1 MSDDSG
7 VKLKIYAMIK
17 TIILH
22 EIRQHIFSL
31 RLQLIFITIFLLFI
45 LGSIAYIF
53 QYRFSTSDYNTYSA
67 KAREELLNGR
77 NRGLINTGE
86 RNVTT
91 IAVDFQ
97 NYILP
102 PLKNGF
108 IDDSKSQYI
117 PNTIQFNAFNVFSY
131 SVSRRSGN
139 PYLPLSQELNWY
151 FIISL
156 ILSFAILLLSFD
168 SVSGEKQSQTLSLIL
183 SNRVPRSLLL
193 LGKYLSIIITSFLM
207 ILPGIIVALIILLLS
222 GTIRF
227 DSNLVMEIGITCA
240 VEILFIACI
249 AALGIFCSVVARSA
263 NVSLLLCLGMWLMFL
278 IFSPNL
284 AVFSAEN
291 LFRIK
296 NSETIETEIK
306 TVQDAINK
314 DAPEGS
320 WSMSGDNLFY
330 PQHELRAKNQTNLF
344 NAEKQIKDRWYN
356 TQFEQYKNAT
366 RFTYISPISL
376 LGLITEAITGNGY
389 PRFQNNWND
398 FHTFQSGFLTWFKAI
413 DANDQKSPHWYNP
426 YEDCSTT
433 RLPIKSDELPV
444 FTEKIMPISLR
455 LTKAVPGILLLL
467 VYSFLLFGIT
477 AVRFNRYDV
486 R

>member
-1 MSDDSG
+1 MSDDSE
-7 VKLKIYAMIK
+7 VKLKIYTMIK

-53 QYRFSTSDYNTYSA
+53 QFRSSTSDYNTYSR
-67 KAREELLNGR
+67 KAREELLNGL

-91 IAVDFQ
+91 IAVDLQ

-102 PLKNGF
+102 PVKNGF

-151 FIISL
+151 FIVSL

-168 SVSGEKQSQTLSLIL
+168 SVSGEKQLQTLSLIL
-183 SNRVPRSLLL
+183 SNSVPRSLLL
-193 LGKYLSIIITSFLM
+193 LGKYLSITITSFLM
-207 ILPGIIVALIILLLS
+207 ILPGIIVAIIILLLS
-222 GTIRF
+222 GTTRF
-227 DSNLVMEIGITCA
+227 DSTLILEVVIFVS
-240 VEILFIACI
+240 VEVIFIACI
-249 AALGIFCSVVARSA
+249 AALGLFCSVVTRSA
-263 NVSLLLCLGMWLMFL
+263 NISLLLCLGLWLLFL

-296 NSETIETEIK
+296 NSETIDAEIK

-314 DAPEGS
+314 AAPEGS
-320 WSMSGDNLFY
+320 WNMDGGNPFY

-344 NAEKQIKDRWYN
+344 NVEKQIKDEWYN
-356 TQFEQYKNAT
+356 MQFEQYKNAT
-366 RFTYISPISL
+366 RFTYLSPISL
-376 LGLITEAITGNGY
+376 FGLVSEAITGNGY
-389 PRFQNNWND
+389 PRFQKNWND
-398 FHTFQSGFLTWFKAI
+398 FHTFQSSFLTWFKAI
-413 DANDQKSPHWYNP
+413 DANDPNSPHWYNP
-426 YEDCSTT
+426 YEDCSTS
-433 RLPIKSDELPV
+433 RLKVKPEEIPA

-455 LTKAVPGILLLL
+455 LTYAKPGILLMLA
-467 VYSFLLFGIT
+467 YSFLLLGIS
-477 AVRFNRYDV
+477 VIRFNRYDV

>member
-1 MSDDSG
+1 MF
-7 VKLKIYAMIK
+7 
-17 TIILH
+17 IL
-22 EIRQHIFSL
+22 FV
-31 RLQLIFITIFLLFI
+31 

-53 QYRFSTSDYNTYSA
+53 QFRSSTYDYETYSGKA
-67 KAREELLNGR
+67 KEELLNGKPQT
-77 NRGLINTGE
+77 GLFSTGD

-91 IAVDFQ
+91 IAVEMQ

-117 PNTIQFNAFNVFSY
+117 PNTLQFNAFNVFGY

-139 PYLPLSQELNWY
+139 PYLNLTQELNWY
-151 FIISL
+151 FIVSL

-183 SNRVPRSLLL
+183 SNNVSRSLLL
-193 LGKYLSIIITSFLM
+193 LGKYLSIIISGFLM

-222 GTIRF
+222 ETIRF
-227 DSNLVMEIGITCA
+227 DSTLLLEVCIF
-240 VEILFIACI
+240 VSVQVLFIACI
-249 AALGIFCSVVARSA
+249 AALGLFCSVISRSA
-263 NVSLLLCLGMWLMFL
+263 NISLLLCLSLWLLFI

-296 NSETIETEIK
+296 NSETISAEIK
-306 TVQDAINK
+306 TAQDAINNA
-314 DAPEGS
+314 APEGS
-320 WSMSGDNLFY
+320 WSMNGGDLFY
-330 PQHELRAKNQTNLF
+330 PKHELRAKNQTNLM
-344 NAEKQIKDRWYN
+344 NAEKHINDEWYN
-356 TQFEQYKNAT
+356 MQFEQYNHAT
-366 RFTYISPISL
+366 MFTYISPISL
-376 LGLITEAITGNGY
+376 FGLISETITGNGY
-389 PRFQNNWND
+389 LRFQKNWND

-413 DANDQKSPHWYNP
+413 DAKDPKSPHWYNP
-426 YEDCSTT
+426 YEDCSTS
-433 RLPIKSDELPV
+433 RMPVKFEEIPI
-444 FTEKIMPISLR
+444 FTEKAMTISLR
-455 LTKAVPGILLLL
+455 LTKAIPGIVLLV

-477 AVRFNRYDV
+477 VERFNRYDV

>member
-1 MSDDSG
+1 M
-7 VKLKIYAMIK
+7 LKI
-17 TIILH
+17 IILN
-22 EIRQHIFSL
+22 EIKQHILSL
-31 RLQLIFITIFLLFI
+31 RLQLIFIIIFILFI
-45 LGSIAYIF
+45 LGSVAFIF
-53 QYRFSTSDYNTYSA
+53 QFRASTNDYETYSG
-67 KAREELLNGR
+67 KAREELLNGKPQT
-77 NRGLINTGE
+77 GLFSTSD
-86 RNVTT
+86 RNVTA
-91 IAVDFQ
+91 IAVEVQ

-117 PNTIQFNAFNVFSY
+117 PNTIQFNAFNAFGY

-139 PYLPLSQELNWY
+139 PYLTASQELNWY

-183 SNRVPRSLLL
+183 SNSVPRSLLL
-193 LGKYLSIIITSFLM
+193 LGKYLSIIISSFIM

-222 GTIRF
+222 GAIRF
-227 DSNLVMEIGITCA
+227 DSALVMEVIIFLT
-240 VEILFIACI
+240 VEVLFIACI
-249 AALGIFCSVVARSA
+249 AALGIFCSVVSQSA
-263 NVSLLLCLGMWLMFL
+263 NISLLLCLGLWLMFL

-306 TVQDAINK
+306 TAQDAINK
-314 DAPEGS
+314 AAPEGS
-320 WSMSGDNLFY
+320 WSMNGGNPFY
-330 PQHELRAKNQTNLF
+330 PQHELRAKNLTNLF
-344 NAEKQIKDRWYN
+344 NAEKQIKDEWYN
-356 TQFEQYKNAT
+356 MQFEQYKNAT

-376 LGLITEAITGNGY
+376 FGLISEAITGNGY
-389 PRFQNNWND
+389 PRFQKNWND

-413 DANDQKSPHWYNP
+413 DANDPNSPHWYNP
-426 YEDCSTT
+426 YEDCSTS
-433 RLPIKSDELPV
+433 RLKVKPEEIPV
-444 FTEKIMPISLR
+444 FTEKMMPISLR
-455 LTKAVPGILLLL
+455 LTTAKPGVLLMLA
-467 VYSFLLFGIT
+467 YSFLLFGIT
-477 AVRFNRYDV
+477 AIRFNRYDV

>member
-1 MSDDSG
+1 
-7 VKLKIYAMIK
+7 MIK

-31 RLQLIFITIFLLFI
+31 RLQLIFVIIFILFI

-53 QYRFSTSDYNTYSA
+53 QFRSSINDYETYSG
-67 KAREELLNGR
+67 KAREELLNGKIPT
-77 NRGLINTGE
+77 GLISTGD

-91 IAVDFQ
+91 IAVENQD
-97 NYILP
+97 YIFP

-117 PNTIQFNAFNVFSY
+117 PNTIQFNAFNVFGY

-139 PYLPLSQELNWY
+139 PYLNLSQELNWY
-151 FIISL
+151 FIVSL

-183 SNRVPRSLLL
+183 SNNVPRSLLL
-193 LGKYLSIIITSFLM
+193 LGKYLSIIISSFLM
-207 ILPGIIVALIILLLS
+207 LLPGIIVALIILLIS

-227 DSNLVMEIGITCA
+227 DSALILEVCIYVA
-240 VEILFIACI
+240 VQILFIACI
-249 AALGIFCSVVARSA
+249 AALGLFCSVISRSA
-263 NVSLLLCLGMWLMFL
+263 NISLLLCLSLWLLFL

-291 LFRIK
+291 LFKIK
-296 NSETIETEIK
+296 NSETISAEIK

-314 DAPEGS
+314 SAPEGS
-320 WSMSGDNLFY
+320 WSMNGNDPFY
-330 PQHELRAKNQTNLF
+330 PKHELRAKNQTNLM
-344 NAEKQIKDRWYN
+344 NAEEQIKNEWFNR
-356 TQFEQYKNAT
+356 QFEQYNHAT
-366 RFTYISPISL
+366 IFTYISPISL
-376 LGLITEAITGNGY
+376 FGLISETVTGNGY
-389 PRFQNNWND
+389 LRFQKNWND
-398 FHTFQSGFLTWFKAI
+398 LHTFQSGFLTWFKAI
-413 DANDQKSPHWYNP
+413 DSNDPKSPHWYNP

-433 RLPIKSDELPV
+433 RMSVKFKEIPI
-444 FTEKIMPISLR
+444 FTEKIMTISSR
-455 LTKAVPGILLLL
+455 LTKAIPSILLMVFYSLLLL
-467 VYSFLLFGIT
+467 GIT
-477 AVRFNRYDV
+477 VVTFNRYDV

>member
-1 MSDDSG
+1 
-7 VKLKIYAMIK
+7 MIK

-31 RLQLIFITIFLLFI
+31 RLQLIFFIIFILFI
-45 LGSIAYIF
+45 LGSVAYIF
-53 QYRFSTSDYNTYSA
+53 QFKSSIKDYETYSG

-77 NRGLINTGE
+77 NRGLISTGD
-86 RNVTT
+86 RNITT
-91 IAVDFQ
+91 IAVENQ

-117 PNTIQFNAFNVFSY
+117 PNTIQFNAFNVFGY

-139 PYLPLSQELNWY
+139 QYLTLSQELNWY
-151 FIISL
+151 FIVSL

-183 SNRVPRSLLL
+183 SNNVPRSLLL
-193 LGKYLSIIITSFLM
+193 LGKYLSIIISSFLM
-207 ILPGIIVALIILLLS
+207 VFPGILVALIILILS
-222 GTIRF
+222 RTIRF
-227 DSNLVMEIGITCA
+227 DSTLLLEVCIFVSVQVIFM
-240 VEILFIACI
+240 ACI
-249 AALGIFCSVVARSA
+249 AALGLFCSVISRTA
-263 NVSLLLCLGMWLMFL
+263 NISLLLCLSLWLLFL

-284 AVFSAEN
+284 AVFSTEN

-296 NSETIETEIK
+296 NSETIEAEIK

-314 DAPEGS
+314 AAPEGS
-320 WSMSGDNLFY
+320 WSMNGGDLFY
-330 PQHELRAKNQTNLF
+330 PKHELRAKNQTSLF
-344 NAEKQIKDRWYN
+344 NAEKQIKDEWYN

-366 RFTYISPISL
+366 MFTYISPISL
-376 LGLITEAITGNGY
+376 FGLISEAITGNGY
-389 PRFQNNWND
+389 PRFQKNWND
-398 FHTFQSGFLTWFKAI
+398 FHTFQSGFLAWFKAI
-413 DANDQKSPHWYNP
+413 DANDPKSPHWYNP

-433 RLPIKSDELPV
+433 RLPLKSEEIPV
-444 FTEKIMPISLR
+444 FTEKVMPISMR
-455 LTKAVPGILLLL
+455 LTKAMPGIVLLLA
-467 VYSFLLFGIT
+467 YSFLLIGIT
-477 AVRFNRYDV
+477 VVRFNRYDV